1 MDAVDE
7 QKMAV
12 ELVRTVIRLEFAEA
26 LQPWLEVRGLFRVAS
41 GNENAELK
49 GESMYFEN
57 EENRQRIGFQMRG
70 FSFEQEG
77 DRTNEMVVQNA
88 LQAFSELN
96 DVSTFPTLE
105 RVRIES
111 IFIEPYEL
119 SFREL
124 CSHFQRT
131 YLQDTALIE
140 HATDLGL
147 TVDQDEGH
155 VIRDVQLGPM
165 EPKELQTNFL
175 RWERDS
181 IPDLFLFMGLG
192 FQWNVEMEYT
202 SQELGSVL
210 ADARSWQESAIQLVQ
225 SDLSKTAGG

>member
-1 MDAVDE
+1 M
-7 QKMAV
+7 
-12 ELVRTVIRLEFAEA
+12 R
-26 LQPWLEVRGLFRVAS
+26 PWLEVRGLFRVAS

-49 GESMYFEN
+49 GESTHFEN
-57 EENRQRIGFQMRG
+57 EKNRQRIGFQMRG

-96 DVSTFPTLE
+96 DASTFPTLE
-105 RVRIES
+105 RVRIDS

-140 HATDLGL
+140 RATDLGL
-147 TVDQDEGH
+147 TIDQDEGH
-155 VIRDVQLGPM
+155 VSRHVQLGPM

-175 RWERDS
+175 HWERDS

-202 SQELGSVL
+202 SQELENIL

-225 SDLSKTAGG
+225 SDLNRTAGG